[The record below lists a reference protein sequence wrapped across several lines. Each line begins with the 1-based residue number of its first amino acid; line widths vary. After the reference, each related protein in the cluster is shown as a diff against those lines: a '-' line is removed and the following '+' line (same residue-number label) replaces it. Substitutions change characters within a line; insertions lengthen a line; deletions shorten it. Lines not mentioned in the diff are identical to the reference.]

1 MHAHRAASLGVV
13 IEGKGHARVSGLL
26 TEARSPVCLLVLGHG
41 AGAPMTHPWMESLAE
56 ALAGEAISTL
66 RYNFQYMEAGRRR
79 PDPVR
84 RLVNVAGSALRVGR
98 KCADGLPLLAGGKS
112 MGGRMT
118 STLVAERTRAAAPVG
133 RPAAERL
140 HAGGA
145 EVPAGLVFFGFPL
158 HPPGRRE
165 SVRGD
170 HLMDVPCPMLF
181 HQGTRDPLADLDLLR
196 PLLERV
202 GSRATL
208 HVLEGG
214 DHSLGMLKRSGRTL
228 DDVLAEAAGATREWV
243 DGGLAAKVDRP

>member
-1 MHAHRAASLGVV
+1 MV
-13 IEGKGHARVSGLL
+13 IEGKGHAPVSGLL
-26 TEARSPVCLLVLGHG
+26 TEAPSPSCLLVLGHG
-41 AGAPMTHPWMESLAE
+41 AGAPMTHPWMEKLAGV
-56 ALAGEAISTL
+56 LAGEGISTL

-84 RLVNVAGSALRVGR
+84 RLLNVVGSALRFGR
-98 KCADGLPLLAGGKS
+98 ECADGLPLFAGGKS

-118 STLVAERTRAAAPVG
+118 STLVAERARAAALVG
-133 RPAAERL
+133 RETVEHL

-158 HPPGRRE
+158 HAPGRRE

-170 HLMDVPCPMLF
+170 HLMHVPCPMLF
-181 HQGTRDPLADLDLLR
+181 HQGTRDRLADTGLLR

-202 GSRATL
+202 GPRATL
-208 HVLEGG
+208 RLHEGG

-228 DDVLAEAAGATREWV
+228 DDGLAEAAALTRKWV
-243 DGGLAAKVDRP
+243 DGVLAAGSRRTDPVRGDRP